1 MLSKESNMETS
12 ERAER
17 KTQLKKNLKK
27 EKREQVLKNLDSL
40 ENLIKVNPSISNS
53 EELLFCVA
61 ETKTKAK
68 AQSEALR
75 LAEVVCF
82 CGHKEKDDIYYKH
95 LLYDALKKIYEQE

>member
-1 MLSKESNMETS
+1 METN
-12 ERAER
+12 ERTEK
-17 KTQLKKNLKK
+17 KTHLKKDLKK
-27 EKREQVLKNLDSL
+27 EKRESVVKSIDSL
-40 ENLIKVNPSISNS
+40 EKIIKDNQSIISNS

-95 LLYDALKKIYEQE
+95 LLYDSLKKIYEQ

>member
-1 MLSKESNMETS
+1 METN

-27 EKREQVLKNLDSL
+27 EKRESVLKSIDSL
-40 ENLIKVNPSISNS
+40 EKIIKDNQSIISNS

-61 ETKTKAK
+61 EIRQKAK
-68 AQSEALR
+68 VQSEALR

-95 LLYDALKKIYEQE
+95 LLYDSLKKIYEQ